1 VALIAVAEY
10 DVVVAGGGLAG
21 LTAGLFSARC
31 GRSTLVLAPD
41 GPGGAI
47 MSVPDIE
54 DYPGFPE
61 GVSGYELG
69 PMVQEQ
75 AAAAGAAFEMAGI
88 EELRPEGDAWV
99 VGTAA
104 GEATAGA
111 VILATGARARRLGVP
126 GEDDLDG
133 HGISH
138 CASCDGILFSERTVG
153 VVGGG
158 DAGLVEALEL
168 TKHVGEVIVFEREAQ
183 LTAQD
188 AYRRRVLDHPSIRTR
203 CSTVVEEVLGDGVV
217 EGVRARS
224 LATGEQVDVELSGL
238 FVYIGREPHTRYLH
252 GLLELDDS
260 GRIPVDGSLQTRLPG
275 LFAVG
280 DIRVGAAGQAVT
292 AAGDGATA
300 ALAADR
306 HLGVR
311 V

>member
-1 VALIAVAEY
+1 MSGADAVSGY

-21 LTAGLFSARC
+21 LTAGMFSARY

-75 AAAAGAAFEMAGI
+75 AAAAGAAFEMAGLQS
-88 EELRPEGDAWV
+88 LRRDGDGWV

-104 GEATAGA
+104 GDVAARA
-111 VILATGARARRLGVP
+111 VILATGSRPRRLGVP
-126 GEDDLDG
+126 GETDLDG

-138 CASCDGILFSERTVG
+138 CASCDGILFRERTVG

-158 DAGLVEALEL
+158 DSGLVEALEL
-168 TKHVGEVIVFEREAQ
+168 TKHVGGVIVFEREAQ

-188 AYRRRVLDHPSIRTR
+188 AYSRRVVEHDKISTMY
-203 CSTVVEEVLGDGVV
+203 STVVEEVLGNGVLA
-217 EGVRARS
+217 GVRTRDLQSGREA
-224 LATGEQVDVELSGL
+224 DVELGGL
-238 FVYIGREPHTRYLH
+238 FVYIGREPHTGYLD
-252 GLLELDDS
+252 GVLELDPS
-260 GRIPVDGSLQTRLPG
+260 GLIPVDGWLATSEPG
-275 LFAVG
+275 LFAAG
-280 DIRVGAAGQAVT
+280 DIRVGAARQAVT

-300 ALAADR
+300 ALAAHR
-306 HLGVR
+306 HLR
-311 V
+311 